1 MPSDL
6 LAAKVLH
13 SLGVI
18 GWVGGLFMVGWVL
31 AMRDAETD
39 AAFKLKMGV
48 MARRLALVADV
59 GATLVIA
66 AGVYILVKR
75 RAELMHQGYM
85 HIKFALLA
93 VLLAFHGLIRVK
105 AKKAS
110 QGEGTFPRLILQGLV
125 ILVGAILYIV
135 IFKPLAK

>member
-1 MPSDL
+1 MNDL
-6 LAAKVLH
+6 LAAKLFH
-13 SLGVI
+13 NLGVI

-31 AMRDAETD
+31 AMRDAERD
-39 AAFKLKMGV
+39 PAFKTKMGV

-93 VLLAFHGLIRVK
+93 VLLGFHGLIRVK

-110 QGEGTFPRLILQGLV
+110 QGEGTFPRLILQALV
-125 ILVGAILYIV
+125 ILLGAILYIV

>member
-1 MPSDL
+1 MNEL
-6 LAAKVLH
+6 YAAKLFH
-13 SLGVI
+13 NLGVI

-31 AMRDAETD
+31 AMRDTETD
-39 AAFKLKMGV
+39 PAFKTKMGV
-48 MARRLALVADV
+48 MARRLAMVADV

-66 AGVYILVKR
+66 AGIFILVKR

-85 HIKFALLA
+85 HIKFALLV
-93 VLLAFHGLIRVK
+93 VLLGFHGLIRVK

-110 QGEGTFPRLILQGLV
+110 QGEGTFPRLILQALV
-125 ILVGAILYIV
+125 VLVGAILYIV